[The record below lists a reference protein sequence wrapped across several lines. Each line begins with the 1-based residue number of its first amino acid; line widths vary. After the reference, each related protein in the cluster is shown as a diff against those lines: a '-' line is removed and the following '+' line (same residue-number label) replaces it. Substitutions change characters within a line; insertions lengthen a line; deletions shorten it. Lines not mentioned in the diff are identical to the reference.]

1 MLWFSLRFG
10 VPNSSFILVLGLFA
24 ILTIVVPV

>member
-10 VPNSSFILVLGLFA
+10 VANSSFILVLGLFA
-24 ILTIVVPV
+24 LLAVVAPV